1 VSKDYYKTLGIDK
14 SANADEVKKAFRKL
28 AHQYHP
34 DKKGGDEAKF
44 KEINEAYQV
53 LSDEKKR
60 AQYDQFGSA
69 FEHGQAGGG
78 GFSGFSGFNNGGF
91 NINMDDLGDM
101 FGGFGDI
108 FGFGG
113 RGRSQSK
120 ARRGNDIETTLAIEF
135 NEAVFGV
142 EKEISLRKIITCDK
156 CQGSGAEPGAKIE
169 TCKNCNGRGQVN
181 RVQQTIFGQVQM
193 QSTCPDC
200 DGEGK
205 KHSQNCTKCSGRGV
219 VEDIV
224 KLKIK
229 IPAGIDNG
237 ESIRLTGQ
245 GEAGAK
251 GGQAGNLYIK
261 IRVKEDKR
269 FERNGF
275 DIASQAE
282 IGFTQA
288 ALGDKM
294 EVETVDGK
302 VDLKIPEGTQSGT
315 VFKLKGK
322 GVPHLNSRGLWGGD
336 NKRGDHLVE
345 IIIKTPKNLTKK
357 QKEILKELSI

>member
-1 VSKDYYKTLGIDK
+1 MGKDYYKILGVEK
-14 SANADEVKKAFRKL
+14 NANADEIKKAFRKL

-78 GFSGFSGFNNGGF
+78 FSGFSGFNNGGF

-113 RGRSQSK
+113 GRGRGQSK
-120 ARRGNDIETTLAIEF
+120 ARRGNDIETTLTIEF
-135 NEAVFGV
+135 NEAVFGA
-142 EKEISLRKIITCDK
+142 EKEVSLRKIVTCDK

-169 TCKNCNGRGQVN
+169 TCKTCNGRGQVN

-193 QSTCPDC
+193 QSACPDC
-200 DGEGK
+200 GGEGK
-205 KHSQNCTKCSGRGV
+205 KHSQNCTKCAGRGV

-224 KLKIK
+224 NLKIK

-245 GEAGAK
+245 GEAGVK

-269 FERNGF
+269 FQRNGF
-275 DIASQAE
+275 DIVSRAE
-282 IGFTQA
+282 INFTQA
-288 ALGDKM
+288 GLGDKI

-322 GVPHLNSRGLWGGD
+322 GVPLLNARGIWSGE

-345 IIIKTPKNLTKK
+345 VIVVTPKSLSRK
-357 QKEILKELSI
+357 QREVLRELNA